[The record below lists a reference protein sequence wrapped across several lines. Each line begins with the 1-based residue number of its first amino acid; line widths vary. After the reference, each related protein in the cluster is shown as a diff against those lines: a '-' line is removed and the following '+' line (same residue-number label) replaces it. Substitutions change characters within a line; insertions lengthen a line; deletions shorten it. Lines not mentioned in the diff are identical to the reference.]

1 MRKVQPQDLAEHI
14 QPNMHRDIQT
24 KGLDFLHGIPS
35 TAGKSGWHLL
45 TSIQN
50 GKATKVI
57 CVKEGIAAEEKNKSI
72 STRQTTK
79 LFKQSQ

>member
-35 TAGKSGWHLL
+35 TAGKSEWHLL
-45 TSIQN
+45 TSI
-50 GKATKVI
+50 
-57 CVKEGIAAEEKNKSI
+57 
-72 STRQTTK
+72 
-79 LFKQSQ
+79 